1 MIKYVFIINT
11 MYILIIIFVI
21 LLLIFT
27 WQSSLKCGCG
37 SSLPDAFCGCS
48 SNMKIENFI
57 SSVFCDE
64 KLTFDGVN
72 YQLWKNNRINKI
84 FKSYDEYLD
93 YWKFA
98 YGGRKDKPE
107 CTLLKPI
114 SQNINTPDGT
124 IISTPHLQQIDTRFF
139 NIEHFTG
146 NRDVEAT
153 PPTERNYIKD
163 VDKSKES
170 YILRAQNATRNYLK
184 NNTECHQRLMN
195 KDSEF
200 YLIFQKSYE
209 IYVKDAFKKMLGYI
223 PNSTQ
228 LIDLNMEEL
237 EIYIDIIENLPNC
250 QSLIM
255 RYFKPA
261 TTHSKRNTSI
271 NKDGIDILID
281 IPAWV
286 QNASTSTYDFLTS
299 LIYKMSNDDTNN
311 NITDER
317 GPKSIDDNIASNF
330 AFKPSIRYP
339 EKEANREI
347 ASQYGWSFIPPQFW
361 SVPQPRPP
369 ICLPADNNVST
380 VTSIYDK
387 SVPLNVLELSK
398 VNFPENTTGVDK
410 RFLNSDYYYP
420 GVYINKGKYDP
431 RL

>member
-1 MIKYVFIINT
+1 
-11 MYILIIIFVI
+11 MYILIIIFII
-21 LLLIFT
+21 LLVLLT
-27 WQSSLKCGCG
+27 WQSSIKCGCG
-37 SSLPDAFCGCS
+37 SSLPEAFCGCAK
-48 SNMKIENFI
+48 NMNVENFI

-64 KLTFDGVN
+64 KLTFNGVN
-72 YQLWKNNRINKI
+72 YQLWKNNRINKV
-84 FKSYDEYLD
+84 FKTYDEYVE

-98 YGGRKDKPE
+98 YGNRKDKPQ

-114 SQNINTPDGT
+114 DKNINTPDGT
-124 IISTPHLQQIDTRFF
+124 IISTPHLQQIDTRYF

-153 PPTERNYIKD
+153 PPTERNYMNNE
-163 VDKSKES
+163 DKSKDS
-170 YILRAQNATRNYLK
+170 YMIRSQNAIRNYLK
-184 NNTECHQRLMN
+184 NNKECHERLMN

-209 IYVKDAFKKMLGYI
+209 MYVKDSFKKMLGYI

-228 LIDLNMEEL
+228 LNDLNIEEL
-237 EIYIDIIENLPNC
+237 DVYIDIIEGLPNC

-261 TTHSKRNTSI
+261 TKHSKRKTSI
-271 NKDGIDILID
+271 WKDGVKVVLD
-281 IPAWV
+281 IPDWV
-286 QNASTSTYDFLTS
+286 EAATTSTFDFVSS
-299 LIYKMSNDDTNN
+299 LLFQISNDCIDKDKCMN
-311 NITDER
+311 DDK

-330 AFKPSIRYP
+330 AFKPTIKYP
-339 EKEANREI
+339 EKEANRNI

>member
-1 MIKYVFIINT
+1 
-11 MYILIIIFVI
+11 
-21 LLLIFT
+21 
-27 WQSSLKCGCG
+27 
-37 SSLPDAFCGCS
+37 
-48 SNMKIENFI
+48 
-57 SSVFCDE
+57 
-64 KLTFDGVN
+64 LTYNGVN
-72 YQLWKNNRINKI
+72 YQLWKNNRINKV
-84 FKSYDEYLD
+84 FKTYDEYVE

-98 YGGRKDKPE
+98 YGDRKDKPQ
-107 CTLLKPI
+107 CTLLKPVT
-114 SQNINTPDGT
+114 QNINTPDGT
-124 IISTPHLQQIDTRFF
+124 IISTPHLQQIDTRYF

-153 PPTERNYIKD
+153 TPTERNYMSNE
-163 VDKSKES
+163 DKSKDS
-170 YILRAQNATRNYLK
+170 YMIRAQNAIRNYLK
-184 NNTECHQRLMN
+184 NNRECHERLMN

-209 IYVKDAFKKMLGYI
+209 MYVKESFKKTLGYI

-228 LIDLNMEEL
+228 LNDLNIEEL
-237 EIYIDIIENLPNC
+237 EIYIDIIEGLPNC

-261 TTHSKRNTSI
+261 TKHSKRKTSI
-271 NKDGIDILID
+271 WKDGVKIVLD
-281 IPAWV
+281 IPDWV
-286 QNASTSTYDFLTS
+286 EAATTSTFDFVSS
-299 LIYKMSNDDTNN
+299 LLFQMSNDDVDN
-311 NITDER
+311 NIIDDK

-330 AFKPSIRYP
+330 AFKPTIKYP
-339 EKEANREI
+339 EREANRNI

-361 SVPQPRPP
+361 SVPQQRPP

-420 GVYINKGKYDP
+420 GIYINKGKYDP

>member
-1 MIKYVFIINT
+1 MNV
-11 MYILIIIFVI
+11 
-21 LLLIFT
+21 
-27 WQSSLKCGCG
+27 
-37 SSLPDAFCGCS
+37 
-48 SNMKIENFI
+48 ENFI

-64 KLTFDGVN
+64 KLTFNGVN
-72 YQLWKNNRINKI
+72 YQLWKNNRINKV
-84 FKSYDEYLD
+84 FKTYDEYVE

-98 YGGRKDKPE
+98 YGERKDKPS

-114 SQNINTPDGT
+114 KENINTPDGT
-124 IISTPHLQQIDTRFF
+124 IISTPHLQQIDTRYF

-153 PPTERNYIKD
+153 PPTERNYMNNE
-163 VDKSKES
+163 DKSKES
-170 YILRAQNATRNYLK
+170 YLIRSQNAIRNYLK
-184 NNTECHQRLMN
+184 NNKECHERLMN

-200 YLIFQKSYE
+200 FLIFQKSYE
-209 IYVKDAFKKMLGYI
+209 MYVKETFKKILGYV

-228 LIDLNMEEL
+228 LHDLNIEEL
-237 EIYIDIIENLPNC
+237 EIYIDIIEGLPNC

-261 TTHSKRNTSI
+261 NKHSKRKTSI
-271 NKDGIDILID
+271 WKDGVKIVLD
-281 IPAWV
+281 IPDWV
-286 QNASTSTYDFLTS
+286 EAATTSTVDFVSS
-299 LIYKMSNDDTNN
+299 LLFQISNDSVDKDKYM
-311 NITDER
+311 IDDK

-330 AFKPSIRYP
+330 AFKPTIKYP
-339 EKEANREI
+339 EREANRNI

-361 SVPQPRPP
+361 SVPQQRPP

-420 GVYINKGKYDP
+420 GVYINKGQYDP

>member
-1 MIKYVFIINT
+1 MS
-11 MYILIIIFVI
+11 
-21 LLLIFT
+21 
-27 WQSSLKCGCG
+27 QSSKKCGCG
-37 SSLPDAFCGCS
+37 SSLPETFCGCAK
-48 SNMKIENFI
+48 NMNVENFI

-64 KLTFDGVN
+64 KLTYDGVN

-84 FKSYDEYLD
+84 FKTYDEYIA

-98 YGGRKDKPE
+98 YGGRKDKVE

-114 SQNINTPDGT
+114 KTSIDTPDGT
-124 IISTPHLQQIDTRFF
+124 IISTPHLQQIDTRYF
-139 NIEHFTG
+139 NIEHFEG
-146 NRDVEAT
+146 NRDVKAT
-153 PPTERNYIKD
+153 PPTERNYVD
-163 VDKSKES
+163 NLDKSKDGA
-170 YILRAQNATRNYLK
+170 IVRAQDAMSRYLK
-184 NNTECHQRLMN
+184 NNKECHERLLN

-200 YLIFQKSYE
+200 YLIFQKSFE
-209 IYVKDAFKKMLGYI
+209 MYVKEQLKNQLGYI
-223 PNSTQ
+223 PSSKTLEELN
-228 LIDLNMEEL
+228 LEELNM
-237 EIYIDIIENLPNC
+237 YIDIINELPNC
-250 QSLIM
+250 QALIM

-261 TTHSKRNTSI
+261 NKYSKRTTSI
-271 NKDGIDILID
+271 WKDGVKILID
-281 IPAWV
+281 IP
-286 QNASTSTYDFLTS
+286 NSIKEASISTMDFINYLLRMSYDDNGCS
-299 LIYKMSNDDTNN
+299 KDNN
-311 NITDER
+311 

-330 AFKPSIRYP
+330 AFKPSIKYP
-339 EKEANREI
+339 EKEANRNI

-380 VTSIYDK
+380 VTAIYDK

>member
-1 MIKYVFIINT
+1 M
-11 MYILIIIFVI
+11 
-21 LLLIFT
+21 
-27 WQSSLKCGCG
+27 KCGCG
-37 SSLPDAFCGCS
+37 SSLPESFCGCAK
-48 SNMKIENFI
+48 NMNVENFI

-64 KLTFDGVN
+64 KLTYDGVN
-72 YQLWKNNRINKI
+72 YQLWKNNRINKV
-84 FKSYDEYLD
+84 FKSYDEYVE

-98 YGGRKDKPE
+98 HGDRKDKVS
-107 CTLLKPI
+107 CNLLRPVKE
-114 SQNINTPDGT
+114 NINTPDGT
-124 IISTPHLQQIDTRFF
+124 IISTPHLQQIDTRYY

-146 NRDVEAT
+146 NRDVKAI

-163 VDKSKES
+163 EIKSKES
-170 YILRAQNATRNYLK
+170 YILRAQNAMMNYLK
-184 NNTECHQRLMN
+184 NNNECHERLMN

-209 IYVKDAFKKMLGYI
+209 MYVKESFKKMLGYI
-223 PNSTQ
+223 PSSKQ
-228 LIDLNMEEL
+228 VDDLNMEEL
-237 EIYIDIIENLPNC
+237 EIYIDIIEDLPNC

-261 TTHSKRNTSI
+261 NKHSKRKTSI
-271 NKDGIDILID
+271 MKDGIKVVLD
-281 IPAWV
+281 IPDWL
-286 QNASTSTYDFLTS
+286 QNATDTTKNFLTT
-299 LIYKMSNDDTNN
+299 LFHQMSNDLVDNN
-311 NITDER
+311 KTDNSL
-317 GPKSIDDNIASNF
+317 GLKSIDDNIASNF
-330 AFKPSIRYP
+330 AYKPTINYP
-339 EKEANREI
+339 LKEANRNI

-380 VTSIYDK
+380 VTAIYDK

-431 RL
+431 NL